1 MNCNAV
7 LFNLAMTHGFAHP
20 VRMDAGM
27 SHDETLG
34 RKIVRSFV
42 RLFLFTDGAS
52 FRMASHALRELPE
65 WASLSLAGREFV
77 YRRGLPIPF
86 KCGSA
91 RLPWGVKIAY
101 IGWSFLSFLLVF
113 FIFFLPGHAFLF
125 WLPCYIFL
133 RFLVDSVMGYGVVVM
148 QRQEIAQFIR
158 EHEKEIRYVERGS
171 IPRIH
176 EATSVTYPPMIRSL
190 WRTKP
195 NVPPKR

>member
-1 MNCNAV
+1 
-7 LFNLAMTHGFAHP
+7 
-20 VRMDAGM
+20 MDAGM

-34 RKIVRSFV
+34 RKIVRYVGGVFPV
-42 RLFLFTDGAS
+42 TGGAS

-65 WASLSLAGREFV
+65 WASLSLAEREFV
-77 YRRGLPIPF
+77 YSRCRPNPF
-86 KCGSA
+86 KWGSA

-101 IGWSFLSFLLVF
+101 IGWAFLSFLWAF

-125 WLPCYIFL
+125 WLACYIFL
-133 RFLVDSVMGYGVVVM
+133 RFLVDSVIEYGVVVM
-148 QRQEIAQFIR
+148 QRQEVARFIR
-158 EHEKEIRYVERGS
+158 EHEKGIRCVERGS

-190 WRTKP
+190 WRAKP